1 MSRAENRERRN
12 MTDLVRH
19 RYCDDVKEQLDR
31 NIILRRTTG
40 IRAMLS
46 LMQV

>member
-1 MSRAENRERRN
+1 MSIAENRERRI

-19 RYCDDVKEQLDR
+19 GYCDDVKEQLDR
-31 NIILRRTTG
+31 DIILRRTTG

-46 LMQV
+46 LTQV